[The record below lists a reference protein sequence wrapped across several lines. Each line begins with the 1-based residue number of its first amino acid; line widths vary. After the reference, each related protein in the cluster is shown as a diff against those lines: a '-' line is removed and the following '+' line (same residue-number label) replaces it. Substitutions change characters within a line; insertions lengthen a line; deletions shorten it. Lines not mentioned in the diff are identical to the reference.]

1 MERREEIF
9 DSITKDVQTT
19 DQRDAFLEQVEET
32 SRWIYKGGKRVLSE
46 KIKGAVS
53 EEFRKLIVDLETSR
67 QIPTGGADAKEFLE
81 DLEKYLN
88 KRVVVKLTLAFLP
101 SQDFLEK
108 LGVWFKKQTG
118 KGSIFDV
125 QVKEEIIAGCLF
137 EYAGEYRDYSLAS
150 KLDAALEKELEEARL
165 VKL

>member
-1 MERREEIF
+1 MEKWEEIF
-9 DSITKDVQTT
+9 DSITKDVKTT
-19 DQRDAFLEQVEET
+19 NQRDAFLEQVEET
-32 SRWIYKGGKRVLSE
+32 SRWIYKGGKKTLSE

-53 EEFRKLIVDLETSR
+53 EEFRKLVVDLETSS
-67 QIPTGGADAKEFLE
+67 QIPTGGAEAKEFLG
-81 DLEKYLN
+81 DLEEYLN
-88 KRVVVKLTLAFLP
+88 KSTLVKLTLAFFP

-108 LGVWFKKQTG
+108 LSVWFKKQTG
-118 KGSIFDV
+118 KGAIFDV

-150 KLDAALEKELEEARL
+150 KLDDALEKELEEAKL